1 MNHDDAK
8 VEERI
13 KLAKAEAERMFS
25 LAEKVI
31 MEYICYYLNIES
43 SELFKEHD
51 IIFNKPKSLILNPIK
66 EYSDKYLEFSLAI
79 VPYSYK
85 LELPKILEENEE
97 VNYTVGFIYHSI
109 TTVFNAILKSNI
121 NTIRLENMVA
131 ASFHLELDDNNL
143 AFYPVYMHPPRRMQ
157 NMLFQ
162 MKTELENNSDA
173 NELVDS
179 HLSNIIYDKD
189 IADKDE
195 LDTNVLLKQKNR
207 IGIIFKEISL

>member
-1 MNHDDAK
+1 MNRDDAE
-8 VEERI
+8 VEKRI
-13 KLAKAEAERMFS
+13 KSAKAEAERMFN

-31 MEYICYYLNIES
+31 MEYICYYLNIEA
-43 SELFKEHD
+43 SELFKEHN
-51 IIFNKPKSLILNPIK
+51 IVFNKPKSLILNPIK

-121 NTIRLENMVA
+121 NTDKLENMVTS
-131 ASFHLELDDNNL
+131 SFHLELDDNNL

-157 NMLFQ
+157 SMLLQ
-162 MKTELENNSDA
+162 MKNELEPHCNKIS
-173 NELVDS
+173 ELDS

-195 LDTNVLLKQKNR
+195 LDTNALLKQKDR
-207 IGIIFKEISL
+207 IGIIFKEINL